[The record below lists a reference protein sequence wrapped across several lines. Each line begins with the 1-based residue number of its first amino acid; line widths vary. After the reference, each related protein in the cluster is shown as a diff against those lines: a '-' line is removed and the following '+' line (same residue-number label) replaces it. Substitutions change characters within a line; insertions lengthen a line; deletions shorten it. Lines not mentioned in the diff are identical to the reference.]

1 MKHIKI
7 FENFEEGDNYFE
19 EAHEVFEFDSFEF
32 DSDINENLLKD
43 VLGTVLIGPLYWSKE
58 IYQKSKDLWNTDP
71 ILSKIKDTLV
81 KKGAV
86 TLGKKSVGSGIAK
99 AAGSGIAKAA
109 AGAKAA
115 ITKKAALSPKE
126 FDNKVIESILDSVK
140 DRGEALMAIRN
151 YTSVQ
156 LKLSMVN
163 KKTKKEVSYD
173 QWKKEMAAWKKERED
188 NAKKEANRKGQY

>member
-7 FENFEEGDNYFE
+7 FENFEEGDNYLE

-32 DSDINENLLKD
+32 DSDINESLFKDLLGAAM
-43 VLGTVLIGPLYWSKE
+43 VGPLYFSKD
-58 IYQKSKDLWNTDP
+58 IHKASKDLWNTDP

-86 TLGKKSVGSGIAK
+86 TLGKKSDGSGIAK
-99 AAGSGIAKAA
+99 SA

-115 ITKKAALSPKE
+115 ITKKGSLSPKE
-126 FDNKVIESILDSVK
+126 FDNKVIDSILDTVK
-140 DRGEALMAIRN
+140 DRSEALMAIRN

-188 NAKKEANRKGQY
+188 NAKKEADRKGKY